1 MTIKVGI
8 NGFGR
13 IGRNIFRATDKLKG
27 DFEIVA
33 VNDLGDAA
41 TFAHLLKYDTALGT
55 FGPEVSA
62 GGDSIKVDGRAVK
75 FLSHKDP
82 GELPWKD
89 LGVDIVIES
98 TGLFTDA
105 TKARV
110 HIDKGG
116 AQKVVISAPAT
127 NQDYTVVFGVNHKGY
142 DPKKHN
148 VVSNASCTTNCFVPL
163 AKVLNDSFGIERG
176 MMTTIHAYTADQKL
190 QDLPHKDL
198 RRARAAADNVIPTS
212 TGANRA
218 VAEVLPELA
227 GKFAGMAFR
236 VPILDVSVVDLT
248 VELKTNANAKT
259 INAAF
264 DEAAKGAL
272 KGILAVSH
280 EELVSSDFKSNPHS
294 SIVDAPLT
302 LELES
307 HWAKVVSWY
316 DNEWGFSCRMVDL
329 INYTD
334 SRARGPERAARQRRH
349 RRRRAHQ
356 GGDPNPG
363 ASRRARRHGH
373 RDVPPRTPKG
383 RRPFAFVAAGGGRAF
398 DAVGS
403 RGAICRGLRR

>member
-1 MTIKVGI
+1 MTLKVGI

-13 IGRNIFRATDKLKG
+13 IGRNIFRAANEMKP

-33 VNDLGDAA
+33 VNDIGDAH

-55 FGPEVSA
+55 FGPAVSSTDDA
-62 GGDSIKVDGRAVK
+62 INVDGRSVK
-75 FLSHKDP
+75 FLSHRDP
-82 GELPWKD
+82 AELPWKD
-89 LGVDIVIES
+89 LGVELVIES

-105 TKARV
+105 NKARV

-116 AQKVVISAPAT
+116 AKKVIISAPAT
-127 NQDYTVVFGVNHKGY
+127 NQDYTVVMGVNHKGY

-148 VVSNASCTTNCFVPL
+148 VISNASCTTNCFVPL
-163 AKVLNDSFGIERG
+163 AKVLHDSFGIERG

-198 RRARAAADNVIPTS
+198 RRARAAADNIIPTS

-227 GKFAGMAFR
+227 GKFAGISFR

-248 VELKTNANAKT
+248 VQLTKTTTAQD

-264 DEAAKGAL
+264 EEAASGEL
-272 KGILAVSH
+272 HGILAVSH

-294 SIVDAPLT
+294 SIVDAPVTAMLGGQ
-302 LELES
+302 
-307 HWAKVVSWY
+307 WAKVVSWY

-329 INYTD
+329 TAYMAE
-334 SRARGPERAARQRRH
+334 S
-349 RRRRAHQ
+349 
-356 GGDPNPG
+356 
-363 ASRRARRHGH
+363 
-373 RDVPPRTPKG
+373 
-383 RRPFAFVAAGGGRAF
+383 
-398 DAVGS
+398 
-403 RGAICRGLRR
+403 L

>member
-302 LELES
+302 LELGS

-329 INYTD
+329 INYM
-334 SRARGPERAARQRRH
+334 AAR
-349 RRRRAHQ
+349 
-356 GGDPNPG
+356 
-363 ASRRARRHGH
+363 
-373 RDVPPRTPKG
+373 
-383 RRPFAFVAAGGGRAF
+383 
-398 DAVGS
+398 
-403 RGAICRGLRR
+403 L